1 MTATRGNPC
10 ISPGLIRGLGIC
22 SSTAVVVG
30 SIIGQG
36 VFLVTSDVAR
46 EVGSP
51 IMVLSLWLL
60 GGAIVCCG
68 TLCYAELGA
77 ALPEAGGDYI
87 YLSRGIHRVCGFLYG
102 WTTTIIMLPG
112 TQAAVAVGLVRF
124 AGFLVPS
131 ITTPIGTWQIAI
143 PFASQSYGF
152 TLTWAQLLA
161 ALDISIVTLLNY
173 FSVRTSG
180 GFQIF
185 ITSLKITAVSAVIL
199 LGLFVGRTTNV
210 IPVLGTP
217 APHPQIGGILAALV
231 PVMFAYNGFQH
242 LGKLGGEIVTP
253 RENLPRAMILGTS
266 LAFVLYLLVNWM
278 YFRVLGFAAVA
289 ESQHVASDTIS
300 RLAGIQGAKWL
311 TIAMI
316 ISAFGTGHAGF
327 LIGPRVPYAMARDRY
342 FFAFAKC
349 IQPKFHSP
357 SGALLLQWFVAILLV
372 LSGTYQQLYSYA
384 MFATWTFFAFT
395 AVALIQL
402 RRKEPS
408 LARPFHAWGYPWTPL
423 IFGTMALIISV
434 NLWRVRPVQSSIGL
448 GVILLGLPFF
458 YSWNKRRNFARIPD
472 CPCEKPASRWS
483 DSSPTSNSLVLVTP
497 AKS

>member
-1 MTATRGNPC
+1 MA
-10 ISPGLIRGLGIC
+10 
-22 SSTAVVVG
+22 
-30 SIIGQG
+30 
-36 VFLVTSDVAR
+36 SDVAR

-51 IMVLSLWLL
+51 IMVLLLWLV
-60 GGAIVCCG
+60 GGVIVLCG

-87 YLSRGIHRVCGFLYG
+87 YLSRGIHPICGFLYG

-112 TQAAVAVGLVRF
+112 TQAAVAAGLVRLF
-124 AGFLVPS
+124 GFLVPA
-131 ITTPIGTWQIAI
+131 IATPIGIWQIVI

-152 TLTWAQLLA
+152 ALTRAQLLA
-161 ALDISIVTLLNY
+161 ALDISIVTLINY

-185 ITSLKITAVSAVIL
+185 LTALKITALSAVIL
-199 LGLFVGRTTNV
+199 LGFFVGRAENV
-210 IPVLGTP
+210 ASILVTQ
-217 APHPQIGGILAALV
+217 APHQMGGILAALV

-242 LGKLGGEIVTP
+242 LGKLGAEIVTP
-253 RENLPRAMILGTS
+253 RKNLPRAMILGTS

-357 SGALLLQWFVAILLV
+357 SGALLLQWLLAVLLV

-402 RRKEPS
+402 RRKELS

-423 IFGTMALIISV
+423 IFGTMALMISV
-434 NLWRVRPVQSSIGL
+434 NLWRVHPVQSSIGL

-458 YSWNKRRNFARIPD
+458 YSWNKRRNLARIPD
-472 CPCEKPASRWS
+472 CFRENPASRWS

>member
-1 MTATRGNPC
+1 MTLPRGNPAN
-10 ISPGLIRGLGIC
+10 SAGLIRGLGIC
-22 SSTAVVVG
+22 STTAVVVG
-30 SIIGQG
+30 SIVGQG
-36 VFLVTSDVAR
+36 VFLVAGDIAR

-51 IMVLSLWLL
+51 IMVLLLWLL

-87 YLSRGIHRVCGFLYG
+87 YLSRGIHPVFGFLYG

-112 TQAAVAVGLVRF
+112 TQAVIAVGLVRL
-124 AGFLVPS
+124 ASFLTPS
-131 ITTPIGTWQIAI
+131 ITTPICTWQIAI
-143 PFASQSYGF
+143 PFATQSYGF
-152 TLTWAQLLA
+152 TLSWAQLLA
-161 ALDISIVTLLNY
+161 ALDISIASLLNY

-185 ITSLKITAVSAVIL
+185 VTSLKITAVLGIIL
-199 LGLFVGRTTNV
+199 LGFFVGRAKDV
-210 IPVLGTP
+210 VSVLGM
-217 APHPQIGGILAALV
+217 HRQHLQIGGILTALV
-231 PVMFAYNGFQH
+231 PVMLAYNGFQH
-242 LGKLGGEIVTP
+242 LGKLGAEIATP
-253 RENLPRAMILGTS
+253 RKNLPRALIVGTS
-266 LAFVLYLLVNWM
+266 LAFALYLLVNWM
-278 YFRVLGFAAVA
+278 YLRVLGFAALA

-327 LIGPRVPYAMARDRY
+327 LIGPRVPYAMARDGY
-342 FFAFAKC
+342 FFAFAKRL
-349 IQPKFHSP
+349 QPKFHSP

-423 IFGTMALIISV
+423 IFGTIALMISV
-434 NLWRVRPVQSSIGL
+434 NLWRVHPVQSSIGL

-483 DSSPTSNSLVLVTP
+483 DSSPTSNSIVLVTP
-497 AKS
+497 TRS